1 MFNIMYHIMFNT
13 MYEIIKIKIK
23 KITKINIRNRKQKI
37 IYLYNKDIFII

>member
-1 MFNIMYHIMFNT
+1 MFNT